1 MYIRLGSTNRRA
13 DPDVLEELRR
23 AAGHL
28 VFDQL
33 PCVGTEIADLDLEAA
48 QRAFAAVGRTI
59 DEGKLESLGVLI
71 RHGQYRVPSNAG
83 MILFGPTAAR
93 QRYFADAQVR
103 CARFAGPDK
112 VEFLDR
118 LDLEGSVLEALDEV
132 PRFIRRN
139 TRLAARI
146 EGMRRQ
152 DLPEYPRVALREAL
166 VNAVAHTDYSLR
178 GMHTQVAIYSDRME
192 IQNPGMLP
200 FGMTLDNSKAGVSRI
215 RNPVVARVLRE
226 LELMEEWGS
235 GYRRI
240 TEDCDRG
247 GYPHP
252 EWVELGSVLRVVFQ
266 PHPEV
271 AVLPAQP
278 VKGRLGNGR
287 DQVGTKSAP
296 SSTA

>member
-1 MYIRLGSTNRRA
+1 M
-13 DPDVLEELRR
+13 
-23 AAGHL
+23 
-28 VFDQL
+28 
-33 PCVGTEIADLDLEAA
+33 
-48 QRAFAAVGRTI
+48 
-59 DEGKLESLGVLI
+59 
-71 RHGQYRVPSNAG
+71 
-83 MILFGPTAAR
+83 
-93 QRYFADAQVR
+93 
-103 CARFAGPDK
+103 
-112 VEFLDR
+112 
-118 LDLEGSVLEALDEV
+118 LEALDEV

-178 GMHTQVAIYSDRME
+178 GMHTQVAIYSDRLE
-192 IQNPGMLP
+192 LQNPGMLP
-200 FGMTLDNSKAGVSRI
+200 FGMTLDNFRAGVSRI

-226 LELMEEWGS
+226 LELMEKWGS
-235 GYRRI
+235 GYRRS

-252 EWVELGSVLRVVFQ
+252 EWVELGSVLRVVFR

-278 VKGRLGNGR
+278 VRRKSGAAGTKPGPSR
-287 DQVGTKSAP
+287 DQAGTKFKYLNLLKKHALWRN
-296 SSTA
+296 